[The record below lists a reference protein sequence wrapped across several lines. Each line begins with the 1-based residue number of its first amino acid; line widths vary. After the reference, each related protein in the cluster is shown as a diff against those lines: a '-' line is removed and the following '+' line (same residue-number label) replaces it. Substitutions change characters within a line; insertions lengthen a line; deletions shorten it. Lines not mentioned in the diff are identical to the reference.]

1 MARKNSYETVCSSNI
16 SILLILV
23 LILVIVYFIFNH
35 SHSKENTEVANHTH
49 MPFNFFRPN
58 YGYTNL
64 PNDVLLDPY
73 SAPLRDNR
81 YMVPTHDLRGMP
93 MPTHMPGVG
102 VPINVPTR
110 ALDAEYRQV
119 GILTRTSGT
128 GETILPLMGRPL
140 YTARDKWQFYTIAN
154 NGNLNT
160 KLPISVN
167 GKSCTGE
174 YGCDDINNG
183 DVVFVEGYN
192 DTFQVTMYEN
202 NLFQYIPNL

>member
-1 MARKNSYETVCSSNI
+1 MAKKNSYESFCLSNI
-16 SILLILV
+16 SILLIFILTLV
-23 LILVIVYFIFNH
+23 VIYFVFNH
-35 SHSKENTEVANHTH
+35 NHTNQQQVPNH
-49 MPFNFFRPN
+49 VHSPFGFFRPN

-73 SAPLRDNR
+73 AAPLRDNR

-119 GILTRTSGT
+119 GILTRTSGS

-140 YTARDKWQFYTIAN
+140 YTSRDKWQFYTMNDKN
-154 NGNLNT
+154 NQI
-160 KLPISVN
+160 KLPMTRN
-167 GKSCTGE
+167 GRSCTSE
-174 YGCDDINNG
+174 NGCDNLYTG
-183 DVVFVEGYN
+183 DVVNVEGLN
-192 DTFQVTMYEN
+192 DSFKVTSYDNAVMR
-202 NLFQYIPNL
+202 YIPFI

>member
-140 YTARDKWQFYTIAN
+140 YTARDKWQFYTMNDKN
-154 NGNLNT
+154 NQI
-160 KLPISVN
+160 KLPMNRN
-167 GKSCTGE
+167 GRSCTNE
-174 YGCDDINNG
+174 NGCDNLYSG
-183 DVVFVEGYN
+183 DVVDVEGFN
-192 DTFQVTMYEN
+192 DQFKVTSYDNAVMR
-202 NLFQYIPNL
+202 YIPFV

>member
-1 MARKNSYETVCSSNI
+1 MAKKNSYESFCLSNI
-16 SILLILV
+16 SIV
-23 LILVIVYFIFNH
+23 LIFILTLVVIYFVFNH
-35 SHSKENTEVANHTH
+35 NHTNQQQVPNH
-49 MPFNFFRPN
+49 VHSPFGFFRPN

-73 SAPLRDNR
+73 AAPLRDNR

-140 YTARDKWQFYTIAN
+140 YTSRDKWQFYTMNDKN
-154 NGNLNT
+154 NQI
-160 KLPISVN
+160 KLPMTRN
-167 GKSCTGE
+167 GRSCTSE
-174 YGCDDINNG
+174 NGCDNLYTG
-183 DVVFVEGYN
+183 DVVNVEGLN
-192 DTFQVTMYEN
+192 DSFKVTSYDNAVMR
-202 NLFQYIPNL
+202 YIPFI

>member
-1 MARKNSYETVCSSNI
+1 MAKKNSYESFCLSNI
-16 SILLILV
+16 SILLIFILTLV
-23 LILVIVYFIFNH
+23 VIYFVFNH
-35 SHSKENTEVANHTH
+35 NHTNQQQVPNH
-49 MPFNFFRPN
+49 VHSPFGFFRPN

-73 SAPLRDNR
+73 AAPLRDNR

-119 GILTRTSGT
+119 GILTRTSGS

-140 YTARDKWQFYTIAN
+140 YTSRDKWQFYTMNDKN
-154 NGNLNT
+154 NQI
-160 KLPISVN
+160 KLPMTRN
-167 GKSCTGE
+167 GRSCTSE
-174 YGCDDINNG
+174 NGCDNLYSG
-183 DVVFVEGYN
+183 DVVNVEGLN
-192 DTFQVTMYEN
+192 DSFKVTSYDNAVMR
-202 NLFQYIPNL
+202 YIPFI

>member
-1 MARKNSYETVCSSNI
+1 MARKNSYNLLCSSNI
-16 SILLILV
+16 SLLLVLLI
-23 LILVIVYFIFNH
+23 IIGIIYIIFNH
-35 SHSKENTEVANHTH
+35 SHYQNNETIPNHVHSPLT
-49 MPFNFFRPN
+49 FLRPN

-93 MPTHMPGVG
+93 VATHMPGVG

-119 GILTRTSGT
+119 GILSRKSGI

-140 YTARDKWQFYTIAN
+140 YTSRDKWQFYTINDN
-154 NGNLNT
+154 NNQV
-160 KLPISVN
+160 KLPMSHN
-167 GKSCTGE
+167 GRSCTSE
-174 YGCDDINNG
+174 NGCDNLYSG
-183 DVVFVEGYN
+183 DVVDVEGYN
-192 DTFQVTMYEN
+192 EKFKVTSYDNAVMR
-202 NLFQYIPNL
+202 YIPFI